1 MLATRSQS
9 HSSLLLDPIIII
21 SLTNSFAAD
30 VFHCLVPMLLAEEHT
45 EKDLDPGADV
55 RVRADNYT
63 SNYRKKNTHLL
74 AHGGKRGIKM
84 ATEMRG
90 SWRDPKEQT
99 RERISKELT
108 TPVLPHA
115 FPHQTSIPSCSSTA
129 RFPLLFT
136 PRSASV
142 VFTSFHLF
150 HQMRK
155 EEVSALHLF
164 LFSFFFS
171 NSCFILSFWSVQ
183 EEKREYC

>member
-9 HSSLLLDPIIII
+9 HSSFLLDPIIII
-21 SLTNSFAAD
+21 SLTDSFAAD

-63 SNYRKKNTHLL
+63 SNYIKKNTHLL

-99 RERISKELT
+99 RERISKELA

-115 FPHQTSIPSCSSTA
+115 FPHQTRIPSILPDFHCYS
-129 RFPLLFT
+129 LLDW
-136 PRSASV
+136 PV
-142 VFTSFHLF
+142 
-150 HQMRK
+150 
-155 EEVSALHLF
+155 
-164 LFSFFFS
+164 
-171 NSCFILSFWSVQ
+171 
-183 EEKREYC
+183 